1 VASMDSFRS
10 TFSMLL
16 TWASAPPPPHW
27 PILFEPT
34 FQQKPCAQFLEKHK
48 IALHSISTFPSLS
61 SLQHCEQRQ
70 ILFQIINFW
79 SHK

>member
-34 FQQKPCAQFLEKHK
+34 FQQKPCAQFLEKNK
-48 IALHSISTFPSLS
+48 IALHSIGTFPSLS